1 MTAQIFVHPVAAGDP
16 ALIEAIQTNTRHIAA
31 HYKGKVLLIPRCKV
45 DMQEIV
51 RNLIRGF
58 ANETQQNA

>member
-1 MTAQIFVHPVAAGDP
+1 MTAQIYVHPVAAGDP
-16 ALIEAIQTNTRHIAA
+16 AKVEAIQIHTRHIAA

-51 RNLIRGF
+51 KNMIRGF
-58 ANETQQNA
+58 SNESN